1 VRLATG
7 TEKGRTRV
15 ESGPK
20 RACLSTVQWCGRE
33 GPNVGAPDTNP
44 WPRSGLL

>member
-20 RACLSTVQWCGRE
+20 RACLSTVQ
-33 GPNVGAPDTNP
+33 
-44 WPRSGLL
+44 